1 MWVRPNQLTTGGT
14 ARPLRVAYLID
25 TDDCPDQLLD
35 SIFAEAY
42 GRWGG
47 RRTLIVPAKP
57 DGIDEGYAEWL
68 WYYDPDV
75 IYSFVALTDG
85 TVTRVHEKYGPA
97 HLVYHNRIGRKRGE
111 EGYFRIEL
119 PLKAVP
125 SLSVVPALLS
135 RTWGFGERL
144 SDLRIIDQYFDQSQ
158 SPFIKENFGFLG
170 DTYQPMTG
178 RNFPELF
185 KTLTLISQ
193 QSLDNLQFGK
203 DPRAD
208 YAVDE
213 ASILKELGRLS
224 QLLTLAT
231 ASDVFAPYL
240 VTTGYSDWSDG
251 LS

>member
-47 RRTLIVPAKP
+47 RRTLIIPAKQ
-57 DGIDEGYAEWL
+57 DGIDERYAEWL

-135 RTWGFGERL
+135 RTWGFVSVCR
-144 SDLRIIDQYFDQSQ
+144 
-158 SPFIKENFGFLG
+158 
-170 DTYQPMTG
+170 T
-178 RNFPELF
+178 
-185 KTLTLISQ
+185 
-193 QSLDNLQFGK
+193 
-203 DPRAD
+203 
-208 YAVDE
+208 
-213 ASILKELGRLS
+213 
-224 QLLTLAT
+224 
-231 ASDVFAPYL
+231 
-240 VTTGYSDWSDG
+240 
-251 LS
+251 